1 MLHSQFKRFV
11 LGLASCVLGLTLMFP
26 ATSLAITYIYDLS
39 GLGYTAGSILRFNG
53 TIGSLTFAPNQSI
66 AEMAF
71 GQLYQYTRMTGP
83 LSTLSIT
90 DTHLVDASFC
100 GDSVPACNMTRGI
113 TGLINSTNSTQ
124 LFAFG
129 RTAPTSDCVNNPG
142 RCSRFL
148 PIRIRSV
155 PLLASD
161 PRLQAVPEPAAIV
174 LFATGI
180 IGLGGYRWHQRR
192 REGTQVA

>member
-11 LGLASCVLGLTLMFP
+11 LGLTSCAFGLILMFP
-26 ATSLAITYIYDLS
+26 ATSWAITYTYDLS
-39 GLGYTAGSILRFNG
+39 GLGFTAGSVLRFNG

-71 GQLYQYTRMTGP
+71 GQLYQYTRTTGP
-83 LSTLSIT
+83 LDTLSIT
-90 DTHLVDASFC
+90 DTHPVDASFC
-100 GDSVPACNMTRGI
+100 GTSVPACNMTRGI
-113 TGLINSTNSTQ
+113 TGFIDSTQ
-124 LFAFG
+124 SLAFG
-129 RTAPTSDCVNNPG
+129 SIAPTSDCIDIPPGG
-142 RCSRFL
+142 RCTRFL
-148 PIRIRSV
+148 PTRIRNR
-155 PLLASD
+155 PLDASD

-180 IGLGGYRWHQRR
+180 IGLGGYRWQQRR